1 MAVSAETQAILDSL
15 NVQKQEFTE
24 GTSLKDV
31 NVTLEKFQGVFQSI
45 SANIL
50 QQSTLMARQMG
61 IAEEELEATKR
72 KQDFDEINQKQAER
86 DSSSSSSSSVS
97 NSSSSFSLGGS
108 EKESRTGI
116 FKGLTDMLGL
126 GGLATKALGA
136 GGIFAAYNLGKGF
149 LDEKYNGA
157 FSDFE
162 TKAFDMV
169 TGIDMEGIKNT
180 FNNLKTRLDDMLLKI
195 DGLVDSFT
203 RIGEKVEGWIATIE
217 QINWLDVVGAVT
229 GLVSTIGLAKFGISK
244 WLEERRF
251 KRMNTNIQTAV
262 DKAIARTNKIS
273 PIKPKVST
281 TTPFLNDP
289 YAERGRTTPRVTTPD
304 GPVNRT
310 SPNAPRAPR
319 VGSALPSVQTTSP
332 ISGQRRTTTPSYTN
346 STTQGNPNTQMRQAA
361 GQRFRGA
368 GYTITA
374 NGSLKGPDGKFVS
387 NADALKML
395 ENSLDPVYG
404 RFFKNLVKVFRGVGV
419 VLAAAAIYEIY
430 VVLSTPGIDNTER
443 ARRLAPILGAALGA
457 IGFAA
462 LGASAGT
469 LIGGPWG
476 LLIGGIL
483 GGVGGAF
490 MGEYVAFKL
499 AEWMLGA
506 SQPSKQEIEAFE
518 KEQIEAQTFQQ
529 MSQGSDFTVQRS
541 ARRSRNPMFDVVNS
555 SGEIVSSRAM
565 SKNRATQFAQNE
577 QFKMNMGNLA
587 SNDPLRYLDMSTVP
601 QLTNYTPL
609 VPPEVLSGAAGGQLA
624 PIVSV
629 QGGSTTNNF
638 ANSVQGGPV
647 SVSENSTVVTG
658 GGGNG
663 SGAVHPMA
671 H

>member
-72 KQDFDEINQKQAER
+72 KQDFDEINQKQSER
-86 DSSSSSSSSVS
+86 DSSSSSSSSTS
-97 NSSSSFSLGGS
+97 NSSNSVSFGGS
-108 EKESRTGI
+108 EKEARTGI

-136 GGIFAAYNLGKGF
+136 AGIFAAYNLGKGF

-217 QINWLDVVGAVT
+217 QINWMDVVGAVA
-229 GLVSTIGLAKFGISK
+229 GLVSGIGLAKFGISK

-262 DKAIARTNKIS
+262 DKAIARTNKVS

-281 TTPFLNDP
+281 TSPFLNDP
-289 YAERGRTTPRVTTPD
+289 YEEGRGRTTPRVTTPD
-304 GPVNRT
+304 APVNRT
-310 SPNAPRAPR
+310 RPTVPKAPT
-319 VGSALPSVQTTSP
+319 VGSALPSVQKTSP
-332 ISGQRRTTTPSYTN
+332 VTGQRRATTPSYTN

-361 GQRFRGA
+361 GQRFSGR

-374 NGSLKGPDGKFVS
+374 NGSLKGPNGKFVS

-404 RFFKNLVKVFRGVGV
+404 RFFKNLVKVFRGVGII
-419 VLAAAAIYEIY
+419 LAAAAIYEIY

-457 IGFAA
+457 VGFAA
-462 LGASAGT
+462 LGGVAGT

-518 KEQIEAQTFQQ
+518 KEQIEAQTFEQ

-541 ARRSRNPMFDVVNS
+541 AKRSRAPQFDVVNS
-555 SGEIVSSRAM
+555 SGEIVSSRSM
-565 SKNRATQFAQNE
+565 SKSRATQFAQNE
-577 QFKMNMGNLA
+577 QFRMNMGNLA

-609 VPPEVLSGAAGGQLA
+609 VPPEVLSGAAGGQVA

-629 QGGSTTNNF
+629 NGGHTTNNF

-647 SVSENSTVVTG
+647 SVNESSTVVTG
-658 GGGNG
+658 GVNNG
-663 SGAVHPMA
+663 SSVHPMA